1 MHRGIPN
8 CNATG
13 RCSHFRCILIRLF
26 QMGIMNP
33 DTTDLIDLV
42 AQLVDSASQLPGLR
56 GREAGLSDGSKVLH
70 SVDKCSIVV
79 SDQ

>member
-1 MHRGIPN
+1 
-8 CNATG
+8 
-13 RCSHFRCILIRLF
+13 
-26 QMGIMNP
+26 MGIMNP